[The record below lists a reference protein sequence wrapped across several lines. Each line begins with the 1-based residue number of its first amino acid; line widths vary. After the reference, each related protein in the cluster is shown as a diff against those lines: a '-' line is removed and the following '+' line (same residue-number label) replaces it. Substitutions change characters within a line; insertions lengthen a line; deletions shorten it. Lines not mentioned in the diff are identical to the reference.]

1 MPVQDQGVFPER
13 YSIIPRVLV
22 FARRG
27 EAVLLLKGAPTK
39 RLWANQYN
47 GVGGHV
53 EAGESV
59 LAAARREFLEET
71 GLELTDAHLAAIV
84 MIDTGQP
91 TGIGMYVFS
100 GTAAA
105 GEPQAGPEG
114 ALEWVAPQDLASLPL
129 VEDLPVLLP
138 RVLAWQPGEPVIF
151 ARYFYTPKNA
161 LVVEFT

>member
-1 MPVQDQGVFPER
+1 MQDQGVFPER
-13 YSIIPRVLV
+13 YRIIPRVLV

-71 GLELTDAHLAAIV
+71 GLELTEAHLAAIV
-84 MIDTGQP
+84 MIDTGQM
-91 TGIGMYVFS
+91 TGIGMFVFC

-105 GEPQAGPEG
+105 GEPLAGPEG
-114 ALEWVAPQDLASLPL
+114 TLEWVAPQDLPGLPL
-129 VEDLPVLLP
+129 VEDLPELLP
-138 RVLAWQPGEPVIF
+138 RLLAWQSGEPVIF
-151 ARYFYTPKNA
+151 ARYFYTPENA
-161 LVVEFT
+161 LVVEFG